1 MSRILVV
8 DDEEPVRTVLSTFLQ
23 RKGHEVAEAGSG
35 SNALDQL
42 DSFRPHLVLL
52 DIRMPGMNGIEVLKA
67 IKQRAPEVGVIMVT
81 AASDNEIGRQTLA
94 LGAADYMMKPFSFEQ
109 LERHLAVHLLSHSDE

>member
-23 RKGHEVAEAGSG
+23 RKGHEVAEAESG
-35 SNALDQL
+35 PNALDQL

-81 AASDNEIGRQTLA
+81 ATSDNEIGLQTLA